1 MQRWGL
7 LGRLVEGGYPPL
19 EKMIFDMG
27 GALIEGAPIPV
38 DGVSVLYVPR
48 RTVLDALLVDA
59 AVEAGADL
67 EQRCSVIDVVFDGQR
82 AAGARVRRGG
92 GAEGP
97 GPAALVGWRA
107 GKDPTLPAPSG

>member
-27 GALIEGAPIPV
+27 GTLIEGAPIPV

-48 RTVLDALLVDA
+48 RTILDALLVDA
-59 AVEAGADL
+59 AVEAGV
-67 EQRCSVIDVVFDGQR
+67 EIEERCSGTGVVFDGD
-82 AAGARVRRGG
+82 RVPGVLGRRPG
-92 GAEGP
+92 GAGSR
-97 GPAALVGWRA
+97 GTASL
-107 GKDPTLPAPSG
+107 